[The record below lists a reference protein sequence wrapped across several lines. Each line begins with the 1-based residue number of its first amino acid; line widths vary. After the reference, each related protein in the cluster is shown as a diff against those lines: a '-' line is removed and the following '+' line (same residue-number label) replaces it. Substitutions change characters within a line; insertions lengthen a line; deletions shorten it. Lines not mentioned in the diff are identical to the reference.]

1 MKRLSVITFFVFVL
15 MMCLPLA
22 LMAQTTHLKFTQD
35 GDFGSVNVSTNPNS
49 NISLNVSR
57 NSNGGNTATASIN
70 FSTSIFDP
78 TAQTLTFTQ
87 IIGAIPN
94 ADLTG
99 SGTQTLSLNFSTTD
113 LDPANSSAQTC
124 VLDLNALTFTCQP
137 AAAGTIQATFS
148 ANKGVSNTLLIS
160 QESVV
165 GGTTTRFHQRA
176 DTSTANVTGTIFG
189 TSVSVGNGSIGLNHS
204 STLEFIKN

>member
-1 MKRLSVITFFVFVL
+1 MKRLSVITFFVLVL
-15 MMCLPLA
+15 TMCLPLA

-35 GDFGSVNVSTNPNS
+35 GDFASVNVSTDPNS

-70 FSTSIFDP
+70 FSTSVFDP

-94 ADLTG
+94 ADLAG
-99 SGTQTLSLNFSTTD
+99 SGTQTLSLTFSTSD
-113 LDPANSSAQTC
+113 LDPTNSSAQTC

-137 AAAGTIQATFS
+137 AAAGTIQVTFS
-148 ANKGVSNTLLIS
+148 ANKGVSNSLLIS
-160 QESVV
+160 QESIV

-176 DTSTANVTGTIFG
+176 DTSTASVSGTIFG
-189 TSVSVGNGSIGLNHS
+189 TSISTGNGQIGLNHS